1 MARASCDER
10 PRPLGV
16 SSWAVRE
23 PCRGIRNNGFDDRC
37 YEFRSSDTAHTGQ
50 YDRGA
55 DMQVGRRLLF
65 AELLARPVTSKFIC
79 VGKGPPTYGIPIQ
92 LHVRNSGLTRPL
104 LRHLLA
110 EYHDT
115 CERILDEREIE
126 VGLWAYKKRSQGLRR
141 RQASF

>member
-1 MARASCDER
+1 M
-10 PRPLGV
+10 
-16 SSWAVRE
+16 
-23 PCRGIRNNGFDDRC
+23 RC
-37 YEFRSSDTAHTGQ
+37 YEFRSGDTAHTGQ

-79 VGKGPPTYGIPIQ
+79 VGKVPPTYGIPIQ
-92 LHVRNSGLTRPL
+92 LHVRNSGLIRPL

-115 CERILDEREIE
+115 CERILDEQEIE
-126 VGLWAYKKRSQGLRR
+126 VGLWAYKKRPQGLRR